1 MSAGHESEDGDL
13 RERLRRLRV
22 DPPDGG
28 FEATLRRR
36 LLEAGPP
43 AEPSPWRRLRAAL
56 GRRPGIAWPALGLAA
71 GLAAF
76 VVLWSVAGGPG
87 SLRTAADRTAAA
99 TVLPATKVAV
109 VRLNLSA
116 DVDVDGAAIRVQL
129 PPELAFWVDGQAL
142 PDRVFEW
149 VQPLRSGDNEIPIA
163 VRGQRPGRYRIA
175 VVAQIGRE
183 RVEHDVVL
191 EVVDG

>member
-1 MSAGHESEDGDL
+1 MSAGHESEDRDL

-28 FEATLRRR
+28 FEASLRRR

-43 AEPSPWRRLRAAL
+43 AEPSLWRRIRGAL
-56 GRRPGIAWPALGLAA
+56 DRRPAIAWPALGAAA

-76 VVLWSVAGGPG
+76 VALWSLAGPG
-87 SLRTAADRTAAA
+87 APPTADDRAAAA

-109 VRLNLSA
+109 VRLNLTA
-116 DVDVDGAAIRVQL
+116 DVDVDGAEIRVQL
-129 PPELAFWVDGQAL
+129 PPELAFWADGQAL

-163 VRGQRPGRYRIA
+163 VRGQRPGRYHIA
-175 VVAQIGRE
+175 VVAQIGSE